1 MKYNIINNL
10 PIDYDFSL
18 KSKKELK
25 LYEYW
30 FIENKEYRIQ
40 ELSKAVNST
49 GKFENWC
56 ADFSPSSLDNLGI
69 WLEENIKVIKIPDNE
84 YKDIRLKAPDYI
96 KVNDWDLSI
105 ESRSILV
112 DVGIYIG
119 EVFIHTYPMLRWEQ
133 NLSKRR
139 GDNNFG
145 HMVIKMQIDFNPIW
159 LMYILGLKLADH
171 EEDGSCLSNLFKVWR
186 CYYFKKY
193 TPKDVGDIPN
203 CELMK

>member
-10 PIDYDFSL
+10 PIDYEFSA

-84 YKDIRLKAPDYI
+84 YKDIRLKVPHYI
-96 KVNDWDLSI
+96 KLNDWDLSI
-105 ESRSILV
+105 ESRSLLV

-139 GDNNFG
+139 GDNNLG
-145 HMVIKMQIDFNPIW
+145 HMVIKMQIDFIQ
-159 LMYILGLKLADH
+159 YGLCSHSLKTIFQHKVCIDKLYAD
-171 EEDGSCLSNLFKVWR
+171 SFYKVQKNSHSSFEVI
-186 CYYFKKY
+186 C
-193 TPKDVGDIPN
+193 
-203 CELMK
+203 CCS

>member
-84 YKDIRLKAPDYI
+84 YKDIRLKVPHYI
-96 KVNDWDLSI
+96 KLNDWDLSI
-105 ESRSILV
+105 ESRSLLV

-119 EVFIHTYPMLRWEQ
+119 EVFIHTYPMLKWEQ

-193 TPKDVGDIPN
+193 TPNNVGDVPN

>member
-10 PIDYDFSL
+10 PIDYEFSA

-69 WLEENIKVIKIPDNE
+69 WLEENIKVIKIPDKE
-84 YKDIRLKAPDYI
+84 YKDIRLKVPHY
-96 KVNDWDLSI
+96 K
-105 ESRSILV
+105 
-112 DVGIYIG
+112 
-119 EVFIHTYPMLRWEQ
+119 T
-133 NLSKRR
+133 
-139 GDNNFG
+139 
-145 HMVIKMQIDFNPIW
+145 
-159 LMYILGLKLADH
+159 
-171 EEDGSCLSNLFKVWR
+171 
-186 CYYFKKY
+186 
-193 TPKDVGDIPN
+193 
-203 CELMK
+203 